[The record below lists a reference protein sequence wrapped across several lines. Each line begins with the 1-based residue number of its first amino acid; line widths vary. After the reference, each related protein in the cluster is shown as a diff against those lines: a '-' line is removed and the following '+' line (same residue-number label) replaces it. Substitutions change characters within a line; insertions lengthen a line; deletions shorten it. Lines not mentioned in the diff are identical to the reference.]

1 MRRVGE
7 ADMASPRDGQ
17 CPRGEQSVDGTRAE
31 EGEVSLPSLSRG
43 SCWRALAS
51 LLVHPKYK

>member
-1 MRRVGE
+1 
-7 ADMASPRDGQ
+7 MASPRDGQ
-17 CPRGEQSVDGTRAE
+17 CPRGEQFVDGTRAE
-31 EGEVSLPSLSRG
+31 EGEASLPSLSQG